1 MSERTELHT
10 TPLGFSLADYEW
22 KLLRREELHATQYY

>member
-10 TPLGFSLADYEW
+10 TLLGSILASYEV
-22 KLLRREELHATQYY
+22 KLLRREELHTT